1 MLSGFRATYE
11 TLPESCVSDCS
22 NFCDI
27 FAIILSCEAASLGDY
42 NPRILLLSHPQ
53 TMQSLQEKENTG

>member
-1 MLSGFRATYE
+1 MLCGFRATHE
-11 TLPESCVSDCS
+11 TLPEPRVSDCS

-27 FAIILSCEAASLGDY
+27 FAIVLSCQAPCLGDY

-53 TMQSLQEKENTG
+53 AMQSLQKKENTG